1 MRFLIAF
8 ALLGCALASEEAFY
22 GFTTKFAKNYRNAGE
37 MMKKK
42 AIFTENYNKM
52 IEHNKRFAA
61 GEETWSQGMHEDMD
75 LTAEEFVA
83 KKAGGLPHYDQNT
96 VFEDTLDERI
106 MKALSEQGE
115 RATDFSWVSQGKVSS
130 VKNQAQCGSCAAFAA
145 MGAVESCTAI
155 SLGKLANDL
164 SEQHI
169 LDCAYNHVVNDN
181 SGSWGAY
188 GCDGAWPQA
197 YYDWVT
203 GSNSYFQEES
213 AYPYTSGRTGDVGA
227 CRPSSSGYNT
237 DFKLTGMWNQWFT
250 NENDMEGLV
259 AMNPVVTAVQVTN
272 GWGGYNGG
280 ILDARDCCEAAYDG
294 NCVYNLNHAVLVVG
308 YGPNYWLVKNS
319 WGTSWGEN
327 GYFRIKRGTGHCGVG
342 SLHQTIP
349 YCG

>member
-8 ALLGCALASEEAFY
+8 ALLGCALTSEEAFY

-42 AIFTENYNKM
+42 AIFTESYNKM
-52 IEHNKRFAA
+52 IEH
-61 GEETWSQGMHEDMD
+61 
-75 LTAEEFVA
+75 
-83 KKAGGLPHYDQNT
+83 
-96 VFEDTLDERI
+96 
-106 MKALSEQGE
+106 
-115 RATDFSWVSQGKVSS
+115 
-130 VKNQAQCGSCAAFAA
+130 
-145 MGAVESCTAI
+145 ESCTAI

-203 GSNSYFQEES
+203 GSSSYFQEES

-227 CRPSSSGYNT
+227 CRPSSNGYNT

-259 AMNPVVTAVQVTN
+259 AMNP
-272 GWGGYNGG
+272 
-280 ILDARDCCEAAYDG
+280 
-294 NCVYNLNHAVLVVG
+294 
-308 YGPNYWLVKNS
+308 
-319 WGTSWGEN
+319 
-327 GYFRIKRGTGHCGVG
+327 
-342 SLHQTIP
+342 
-349 YCG
+349 